1 MEHFEPEEWSL
12 PHRPTRRTCLLAT
25 AGLVLAAT
33 GWGAKA
39 EAQGADASLARVA
52 AEAGRYYG
60 SAVRIGRIAADDQY
74 REAILRECAYL
85 TPESEMKWDAVE
97 RRRGEWSLAPV
108 DDLMSFARA
117 NGMKVRGHTLL
128 WHRSV
133 PDWAD
138 DFLGEHKDWSPIRNY
153 FSAVI
158 SRYGDEIDQWDVVNE
173 PIDTG
178 HRMDGLREN
187 VFLKAFGPDYI
198 RRALDD
204 ARMLAPRAS
213 LMINEYGLDYDF
225 PVERDRRYLFL
236 KLLEGLRSAGAPL
249 DAVGVQGHLDLS
261 KGPFS
266 PKVFG
271 DFLQEIA
278 NLGLEIIISEL
289 DVKEYD
295 YRASPAER
303 DRRVAEEVKRYL
315 DVAFAQPAVKGLTS
329 WGLSDRYSWLEVTAD
344 DYARYPGVWKQGDG
358 PGVNRGLPLDSS
370 MRRKPMYRAIEA
382 AFRRAPL
389 G

>member
-1 MEHFEPEEWSL
+1 LSDD
-12 PHRPTRRTCLLAT
+12 PTRRACLSAT
-25 AGLVLAAT
+25 AGFLLAAT

-39 EAQGADASLARVA
+39 GAEGADASLARVA

-85 TPESEMKWDAVE
+85 TPELEMKWDAVE
-97 RRRGEWSLAPV
+97 RIRGEWSLAPV

-138 DFLGEHKDWSPIRNY
+138 DFLLEHKDWSPVRNY

-158 SRYGDEIDQWDVVNE
+158 SRYGDEIGQWDVVNE

-178 HRMDGLREN
+178 YRMDGLREN

-204 ARMLAPRAS
+204 ARR
-213 LMINEYGLDYDF
+213 
-225 PVERDRRYLFL
+225 
-236 KLLEGLRSAGAPL
+236 
-249 DAVGVQGHLDLS
+249 
-261 KGPFS
+261 GP
-266 PKVFG
+266 
-271 DFLQEIA
+271 A
-278 NLGLEIIISEL
+278 
-289 DVKEYD
+289 
-295 YRASPAER
+295 
-303 DRRVAEEVKRYL
+303 
-315 DVAFAQPAVKGLTS
+315 
-329 WGLSDRYSWLEVTAD
+329 
-344 DYARYPGVWKQGDG
+344 
-358 PGVNRGLPLDSS
+358 
-370 MRRKPMYRAIEA
+370 
-382 AFRRAPL
+382 
-389 G
+389 